1 MLSAVKHM
9 TELELSGKRV
19 MIREDL
25 NAPIKDGQIT
35 SDKRLRAALR
45 TIQFAV
51 EQDARVILLSHLGR
65 PAEGAS
71 DRAFSL
77 APVADRLGQLL
88 TSPVM
93 FVKDWL
99 EGIEVEPGSVALCE
113 NVRFETGEKAN
124 DEALARRM
132 ATLCDIFVMDAFATA
147 HRSQASTC
155 GIARYAP
162 IACAGPLLVREFTAL
177 SKALENP
184 ARPLV
189 AVVGGAKVSSK
200 LSVLSAL
207 AEKVDQ
213 LIVGGGIA
221 NTLLA
226 ATGIDVG
233 RSLMESDRLDY
244 CKSLLAGKFGAA
256 SIPLPTDVAVAKSLE
271 KDTHGIIKLTR
282 DLTNDDMI
290 FDIGPETAADY
301 CGYID
306 KAGTILW
313 NGPVGVFEHPEFVH
327 GTHRMAEAIATSK
340 AFSVAGGGDTLAAV
354 EQFGMGEAISYIST
368 GGGAFLDFI
377 KGKELPA
384 IAALKER
391 AQQPSR

>member
-1 MLSAVKHM
+1 MLSAVKRM

-19 MIREDL
+19 VIREDL

-51 EQDARVILLSHLGR
+51 ERDARVILLSHLGR

-71 DRAFSL
+71 DGAFSL
-77 APVADRLGQLL
+77 EPVADRLSQLL

-99 EGIEVEPGSVALCE
+99 GGIEVEPGSVALCE

-124 DEALARRM
+124 DEVLARRM
-132 ATLCDIFVMDAFATA
+132 AALCEIFVMDAFATA

-162 IACAGPLLVREFTAL
+162 VACAGPLLIRELDAL
-177 SKALENP
+177 SKVLENP

-189 AVVGGAKVSSK
+189 AVIGGAKVSSK

-207 AEKVDQ
+207 AGKVDQ

-233 RSLMESDRLDY
+233 RSLIEPGRLDY

-256 SIPLPTDVAVAKSLE
+256 SIPLPTDVVVANGLE
-271 KDTHGIIKLTR
+271 RDTHGTIKLTR

-290 FDIGPETAADY
+290 FDIGPETAAGY
-301 CGYID
+301 CDYID
-306 KAGTILW
+306 RAGTILW
-313 NGPVGVFEHPEFVH
+313 NGPMGVFEHPEFVH
-327 GTHRMAEAIATSK
+327 GTRRMAEAIAAGK

-354 EQFGMGEAISYIST
+354 EQFGVGEAISYIST

-377 KGKELPA
+377 EGKELPA
-384 IAALKER
+384 VAVLKER
-391 AQQPSR
+391 A

>member
-1 MLSAVKHM
+1 MLSAVKRM

-51 EQDARVILLSHLGR
+51 ERDARVILLSHLGR
-65 PAEGAS
+65 PAEGTS

-124 DEALARRM
+124 DEALAKRM
-132 ATLCDIFVMDAFATA
+132 AALCDIFVMDAFATA

-162 IACAGPLLVREFTAL
+162 IACAGPLLVREFSAL
-177 SKALENP
+177 SKVLEDP

-233 RSLMESDRLDY
+233 RSLMEPDRLDY

-256 SIPLPTDVAVAKSLE
+256 SIPLPTDVVVANGLE
-271 KDTHGIIKLTR
+271 RDTHGTVKLTQ
-282 DLTNDDMI
+282 DLASDDMI

-301 CGYID
+301 CGCLD
-306 KAGTILW
+306 RAGTILW
-313 NGPVGVFEHPEFVH
+313 NGPMGVFEHPEFVH
-327 GTHRMAEAIATSK
+327 GTRRMAEAIAAGK

-354 EQFGMGEAISYIST
+354 EQFGVGEAISYIST

-377 KGKELPA
+377 EGKELPA
-384 IAALKER
+384 IAVLKER
-391 AQQPSR
+391 AQ

>member
-1 MLSAVKHM
+1 MLSAVKRM

-51 EQDARVILLSHLGR
+51 ERDARVILLSHLGR
-65 PAEGAS
+65 PAEGTS

-93 FVKDWL
+93 FVKNWL

-113 NVRFETGEKAN
+113 NVRFETGEKVN
-124 DEALARRM
+124 DEALAKRM
-132 ATLCDIFVMDAFATA
+132 AALCDIFVMDAFATA

-162 IACAGPLLVREFTAL
+162 IACAGPLLVREFSVL
-177 SKALENP
+177 SKVLKDP
-184 ARPLV
+184 VRPLV
-189 AVVGGAKVSSK
+189 AIVGGAKVSSK

-233 RSLMESDRLDY
+233 RSLMEPDRLDY

-256 SIPLPTDVAVAKSLE
+256 SIPLPTDVVVANGLE
-271 KDTHGIIKLTR
+271 RDAHGTVKLTQ
-282 DLTNDDMI
+282 DLASDDMI
-290 FDIGPETAADY
+290 FDIGPETATDY
-301 CGYID
+301 CGCLD
-306 KAGTILW
+306 RAGTILW
-313 NGPVGVFEHPEFVH
+313 NGPMGVFEHPEFVH
-327 GTHRMAEAIATSK
+327 GTRRMAEAIAAGK

-354 EQFGMGEAISYIST
+354 EQFGVGEAISYIST

-377 KGKELPA
+377 EGKELPA
-384 IAALKER
+384 IAVLKER
-391 AQQPSR
+391 AQ

>member
-1 MLSAVKHM
+1 MCIRDS
-9 TELELSGKRV
+9 
-19 MIREDL
+19 REDL

-99 EGIEVEPGSVALCE
+99 RGIEVEPGSVALCE
-113 NVRFETGEKAN
+113 NVRFETGEKVN

-233 RSLMESDRLDY
+233 QSLMEL
-244 CKSLLAGKFGAA
+244 SL
-256 SIPLPTDVAVAKSLE
+256 I
-271 KDTHGIIKLTR
+271 HI
-282 DLTNDDMI
+282 
-290 FDIGPETAADY
+290 
-301 CGYID
+301 
-306 KAGTILW
+306 
-313 NGPVGVFEHPEFVH
+313 
-327 GTHRMAEAIATSK
+327 
-340 AFSVAGGGDTLAAV
+340 
-354 EQFGMGEAISYIST
+354 
-368 GGGAFLDFI
+368 
-377 KGKELPA
+377 
-384 IAALKER
+384 
-391 AQQPSR
+391 